1 MSKLTFYKK
10 WKGDQAY
17 SLTHASCTVENITIE
32 EPSSSLSTYS
42 LTFNGEKGI
51 IPIDDDDMK
60 VENFLPPRT
69 SSPIPG
75 KDILLSTILKHN
87 IISQV

>member
-1 MSKLTFYKK
+1 MSKIKFYKK

-17 SLTHASCTVENITIE
+17 SPTHEWEHETSSTVENITIE
-32 EPSSSLSTYS
+32 EPSSPLSTYS
-42 LTFNGEKGI
+42 LTFNGEKWI

-60 VENFLPPRT
+60 AENFLPPRT

-75 KDILLSTILKHN
+75 KDILY
-87 IISQV
+87 

>member
-1 MSKLTFYKK
+1 MSKLKFYKK

-17 SLTHASCTVENITIE
+17 SPTHKWEYETSFTMENIIIE
-32 EPSSSLSTYS
+32 EPLSPLSTYS
-42 LTFNGEKGI
+42 LTFNGEKWV

-60 VENFLPPRT
+60 AENFLPPRT

-75 KDILLSTILKHN
+75 KDFLY
-87 IISQV
+87 

>member
-1 MSKLTFYKK
+1 MSKLKFYKK

-17 SLTHASCTVENITIE
+17 SPTHEWEDGAWCTVENITIE
-32 EPSSSLSTYS
+32 EPSSPLSTYS
-42 LTFNGEKGI
+42 LTFNGEKWI

-60 VENFLPPRT
+60 VENFLPSRT

-75 KDILLSTILKHN
+75 KDILY
-87 IISQV
+87 